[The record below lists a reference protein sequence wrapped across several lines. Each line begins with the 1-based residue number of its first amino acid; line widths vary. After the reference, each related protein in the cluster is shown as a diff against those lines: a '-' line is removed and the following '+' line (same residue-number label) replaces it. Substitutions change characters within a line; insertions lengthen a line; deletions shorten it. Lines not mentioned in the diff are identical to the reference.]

1 MKNTGN
7 QFSANLISMPIE
19 GKRDGCGS
27 GNDCGSDRNIIA
39 AASFLICEVYF
50 FILLYYY

>member
-7 QFSANLISMPIE
+7 QFSANLISMSIE

-27 GNDCGSDRNIIA
+27 GKDCGSERNILA
-39 AASFLICEVYF
+39 AAYFPECEEHF